1 MKKIAPGSWQELV
14 FALTC
19 IAVAVWGVFA
29 YAFVIVILVKDT
41 CQ

>member
-1 MKKIAPGSWQELV
+1 MKKITPGSWQELV

-19 IAVAVWGVFA
+19 IAAAAWGVLA
-29 YAFVIVILVKDT
+29 YAFFINLVRDT

>member
-19 IAVAVWGVFA
+19 IAVAAWGVFA
-29 YAFVIVILVKDT
+29 YASVINLMRDT